1 VETLD
6 GPKTPAVGFA
16 VGIERISMMLP
27 ESLTPPSVGDK
38 TVYIAAFGERAAFQG
53 LKILQDLRLA
63 GIRAVTDFR
72 SATLKAHLRQADRF
86 TCRYTLILGDDE
98 LDKGSAILRN
108 MDTKDQQD
116 LPLPT
121 IVATLSARV
130 LAP

>member
-1 VETLD
+1 V
-6 GPKTPAVGFA
+6 
-16 VGIERISMMLP
+16 
-27 ESLTPPSVGDK
+27 
-38 TVYIAAFGERAAFQG
+38 AAFGERAAIQG

-108 MDTKDQQD
+108 MQTKDQVD
-116 LPLPT
+116 LPLST
-121 IVATLSARV
+121 LVAALLPQV
-130 LAP
+130 LTS